1 MSVQYQASKHY
12 QAQSSNQ
19 TSKHTQSSTQSS
31 THTIKQPQSSIYT
44 ESILHYATLIDSPFF
59 TYNMHFYGVYW
70 FFDFCLVLGLYSN
83 YYIVYRIF
91 VWITIFWKYGG
102 KVCWWVLWVVERL
115 TTIVGT
121 IVGALVGVDSG
132 TMLASCSGVAEF
144 PLYPC
149 TQTTYSLPPSVCSC
163 AY

>member
-1 MSVQYQASKHY
+1 MENPDQIRVGFS
-12 QAQSSNQ
+12 
-19 TSKHTQSSTQSS
+19 
-31 THTIKQPQSSIYT
+31 
-44 ESILHYATLIDSPFF
+44 LDG
-59 TYNMHFYGVYW
+59 YGVRTTL
-70 FFDFCLVLGLYSN
+70 FAGILCKKPHFS
-83 YYIVYRIF
+83 
-91 VWITIFWKYGG
+91 KYHG
-102 KVCWWVLWVVERL
+102 KVFRWVLWVVERL